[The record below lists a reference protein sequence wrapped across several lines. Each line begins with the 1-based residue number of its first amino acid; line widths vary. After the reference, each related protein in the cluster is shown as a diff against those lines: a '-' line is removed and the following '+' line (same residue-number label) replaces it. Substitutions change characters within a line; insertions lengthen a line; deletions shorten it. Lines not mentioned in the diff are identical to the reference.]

1 MPLQT
6 KKSVTERK
14 PRGKRCVVVCEPV
27 ECLEEKCCEDLPVV
41 PEDLPVVPEDL
52 PVVPED
58 LPVVPE
64 VVVPEDLIIVP
75 EVVVPEDLIIV
86 PEVVVP
92 DELHV
97 VPDESLELT
106 PEEFICE
113 SSVLPDECLE
123 ELPLKMLKEKPL
135 RNEAGCYLNPKTN
148 RYVKEGTTI
157 FKKLVKEGVIV
168 LEVV

>member
-14 PRGKRCVVVCEPV
+14 PRGKRCVVVCEPL
-27 ECLEEKCCEDLPVV
+27 ECLEEKCPEDLHVVPDELPVVPDELPVV
-41 PEDLPVVPEDL
+41 PE
-52 PVVPED
+52 
-58 LPVVPE
+58 
-64 VVVPEDLIIVP
+64 
-75 EVVVPEDLIIV
+75 
-86 PEVVVP
+86 
-92 DELHV
+92 
-97 VPDESLELT
+97 ESLELT

-113 SSVLPDECLE
+113 SEECLE

-148 RYVKEGTTI
+148 RYVKEGTAN
-157 FKKLVKEGVIV
+157 FKKLVKDKVIV

>member
-14 PRGKRCVVVCEPV
+14 PRGKRCVVVCKPV
-27 ECLEEKCCEDLPVV
+27 ECLEEKCPEDLHVVPDELPVVPDELPVV
-41 PEDLPVVPEDL
+41 PE
-52 PVVPED
+52 
-58 LPVVPE
+58 
-64 VVVPEDLIIVP
+64 
-75 EVVVPEDLIIV
+75 
-86 PEVVVP
+86 
-92 DELHV
+92 
-97 VPDESLELT
+97 ESLELT

-113 SSVLPDECLE
+113 SEECLE

-148 RYVKEGTTI
+148 RYVKEGTAN
-157 FKKLVKEGVIV
+157 FKKLVKDKVIV